1 VLRLLIPLA
10 LVAVVLL
17 AAATA
22 QSGHVAKSTACAHSE
37 RQLASLGCN
46 R

>member
-1 VLRLLIPLA
+1 LLIPLA

-17 AAATA
+17 AAATTPR
-22 QSGHVAKSTACAHSE
+22 GKVANKTACAHSE

>member
-1 VLRLLIPLA
+1 LIPLA
-10 LVAVVLL
+10 LVAVVIL

-22 QSGHVAKSTACAHSE
+22 SPGHNARKTACAHSE
-37 RQLASLGCN
+37 RQLASVACK